1 MIFTPRIVAIF
12 TLVVVVAVV
21 LQLSFFSELPLLGS
35 VAYLVPVVVVSL
47 GLLGGA
53 VPGAVA
59 GFGAGLLIDF
69 ILGGTPGVSS
79 LALMAAGYLGGR
91 WRESY
96 DIVSSLVPP
105 ILCGLLT
112 GLAVLTFGFLTL
124 ILGVEAPVSVLVLR
138 EVLVQALLGALLAV
152 GVFPLL
158 RLIFRP
164 ALVEDART
172 SRSRRRPRV
181 RLMGASA

>member
-1 MIFTPRIVAIF
+1 MIFTPRIVGIF
-12 TLVVVVAVV
+12 GLIVVAAVVV
-21 LQLSFFSELPLLGS
+21 QLSFFSQLPLLGS
-35 VAYLVPVVVVSL
+35 VANLIPVVVVCL

-53 VPGAVA
+53 VPGAAA
-59 GFGAGLLIDF
+59 GFGAGLLVDS
-69 ILGGTPGVSS
+69 ILGGTLGVSS

-112 GLAVLTFGFLTL
+112 GVSVLTFGFLTL
-124 ILGVEAPVSVLVLR
+124 ILGVEAQISILVLR
-138 EVLVQALLGALLAV
+138 EILVQAILGALLAV

-158 RLIFRP
+158 RLILRP
-164 ALVEDART
+164 ALVEDARP
-172 SRSRRRPRV
+172 SKARRRPRT
-181 RLMGASA
+181 RMMGVTA